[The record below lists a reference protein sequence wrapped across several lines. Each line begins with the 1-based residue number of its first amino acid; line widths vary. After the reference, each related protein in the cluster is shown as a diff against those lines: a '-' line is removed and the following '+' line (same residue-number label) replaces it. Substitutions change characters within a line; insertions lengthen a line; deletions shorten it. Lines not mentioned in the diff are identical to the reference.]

1 MKQLVLKVKYYV
13 SLWKEFLSMQ
23 IKREISFRSSFLLEV
38 VSYIFWFVFN
48 IFFFSVIF
56 SHRKSIGGWGPYE
69 VLTLVSI
76 NQLIVALYDSFLG
89 PNLRR
94 FQTYIERGDFDTF
107 LIKPI
112 DLQFFVSTRFV
123 ELKPLFSMPVAI
135 ITLIFALSM
144 RGIPPGAFEILMFFL
159 SFLIGLVIRY
169 GLGFL
174 VMSLS
179 FYFVRISALHSLQR
193 ELLSFAG
200 YPISIY
206 EKFAKV
212 FFTFIL
218 PVALIANLPAQ
229 ALLKYRISCGIFL
242 YSCFFAV
249 FILIFSR
256 KFFNQAIRRYES
268 ASS

>member
-1 MKQLVLKVKYYV
+1 
-13 SLWKEFLSMQ
+13 MQ
-23 IKREISFRSSFLLEV
+23 VKRETVFRSSFLLEI

-48 IFFFSVIF
+48 IFFFGVIF
-56 SHRKSIGGWGPYE
+56 SHTRSIGGWGPYE

-107 LIKPI
+107 VIKPI
-112 DLQFFVSTRFV
+112 DLQFFISTRFV
-123 ELKPLFSMPVAI
+123 DLKPLFSIPPGI
-135 ITLIFALSM
+135 LTLIFALSM
-144 RGIPPGAFEILMFFL
+144 RGSPPGVLEILIFFL
-159 SFLIGLVIRY
+159 CFLIGLVIRY

-179 FYFVRISALHSLQR
+179 FYFVRVSALHSLQR

-200 YPISIY
+200 YPLSIY

-229 ALLKYRISCGIFL
+229 ALLKYRISSGIVL
-242 YSCFFAV
+242 YSCFFAAV
-249 FILIFSR
+249 ILIFSR
-256 KFFNQAIRRYES
+256 KFFNYAIRRYES

>member
-1 MKQLVLKVKYYV
+1 MKQWVHRLKYYI
-13 SLWKEFLSMQ
+13 SLWGEFLSMQ
-23 IKREISFRSSFLLEV
+23 IKRETIFRGSFLLEI

-48 IFFFSVIF
+48 VFFFGVIF
-56 SHRKSIGGWGPYE
+56 SHTKSIGGWGPYE

-94 FQTYIERGDFDTF
+94 FQTYIERGDFDIF
-107 LIKPI
+107 LIKPV
-112 DLQFFVSTRFV
+112 DLQFFVSTRFMD
-123 ELKPLFSMPVAI
+123 LKSLFSIPVAI
-135 ITLIFALSM
+135 LTLIFSLSV
-144 RGIPPGAFEILMFFL
+144 RGNPPGVLELLIFFL
-159 SFLIGLVIRY
+159 CFLIGLLIRY

-179 FYFVRISALHSLQR
+179 FYFVRVSALHALQR

-200 YPISIY
+200 YPLSIY

-229 ALLKYRISCGIFL
+229 ALLKYRISSGIFI
-242 YSCFFAV
+242 YSCVFAA

-256 KFFNQAIRRYES
+256 KFFYHAIRRYES